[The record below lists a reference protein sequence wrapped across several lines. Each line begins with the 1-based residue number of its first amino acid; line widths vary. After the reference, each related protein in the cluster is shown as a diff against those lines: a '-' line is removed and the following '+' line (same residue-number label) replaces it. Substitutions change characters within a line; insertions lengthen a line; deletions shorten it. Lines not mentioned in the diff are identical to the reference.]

1 MNDRWLFSCAHVWQ
15 DMKVVWRL
23 SVMNTSENPTFAAQI
38 QLIKMRYMLMIVA
51 VSFLAACGSHNH
63 EHAEG
68 TAEATDTAATNAGWY
83 GEEFEMAEA
92 ISGVEMAKLMSDSSN
107 NEFIVAGTI
116 QECCQ
121 KKGCWMK
128 VDMGDGEAMRVTF
141 KDYGFFVPLDAAGS
155 TMTMKGVAMYDT
167 LSVDYLKHLA
177 EDANASQEEIDAITE
192 PELALVFE
200 ATGVHIK

>member
-1 MNDRWLFSCAHVWQ
+1 
-15 DMKVVWRL
+15 MKVAWRL
-23 SVMNTSENPTFAAQI
+23 SFINVTENSTFAAQI
-38 QLIKMRYMLMIVA
+38 QIIKMRYLIMMVA

-68 TAEATDTAATNAGWY
+68 TEATADTTATNAGWY
-83 GEEFEMAEA
+83 GEEFEITEA
-92 ISGVEMAKLMSDSSN
+92 ISGVEMAALMNDSSN
-107 NEFIVAGTI
+107 NEFIVEGTI

-128 VDMGDGEAMRVTF
+128 VDMGNGEAMRVTF

-155 TMTMKGVAMYDT
+155 TMTMKGIAMYDT

-177 EDANASQEEIDAITE
+177 EDAKASQEEIDAITE